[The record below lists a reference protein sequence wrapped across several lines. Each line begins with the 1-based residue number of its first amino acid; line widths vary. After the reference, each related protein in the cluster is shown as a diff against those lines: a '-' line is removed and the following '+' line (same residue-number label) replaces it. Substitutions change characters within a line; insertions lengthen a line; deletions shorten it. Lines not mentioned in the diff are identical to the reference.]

1 MFFCLCVLFILLG
14 VSGLPFTITR
24 VKKKKGPVTLDL
36 LLSKDNS
43 NLLDDLFFFYNR
55 TQSISD
61 LLSAYTILILSKKG
75 SHHNRLE

>member
-43 NLLDDLFFFYNR
+43 NLLDDLFFF
-55 TQSISD
+55 
-61 LLSAYTILILSKKG
+61 L
-75 SHHNRLE
+75 